1 MEAVLEYIPSQ
12 MRQLSE
18 TLAAADHEYYVR
30 HRSPMPDSEYDEK
43 MRRLQR
49 LEEEYPMY
57 TDAQSPTHHV
67 GSDLGNGEGRVG
79 EGRIRHLVPML
90 SVANVTTKADLL
102 KWMER
107 KLQETGGRAR
117 FMLEKKYDGIAVS
130 LMYKRGVMQSASTRG
145 DGKQGMDITENV
157 MQIAGLPHTLPFEA
171 AAEADGMASVPE
183 VLELRGEIIL
193 PDASFERINAEAAA
207 SGGNK
212 YQTQRNA
219 ISAMTIT
226 DAPEAYAR
234 RGAEVRIYQ
243 VIGEGL
249 PDSNMSRQYLL
260 EDWGVPGAIA
270 DMRFSDPQALL
281 RALEDHENLRRFC
294 GFATD
299 GMVIKVEQ
307 DILRHD
313 ERNTA
318 RYYDWAIA
326 FKWPPAWRETRI
338 VAVRFDVGRTGQV
351 NASALIEPVM
361 IDGRCVTAV
370 GLNSIKRLRELD
382 LHYGDCIRVEMAG
395 DCTPYLTEVNVGKR
409 DQGAVKM
416 QMPERCPHC
425 GARLVQEG
433 EKMFCRNEW
442 CSGMAAKRMLY
453 VARSAGMKGITEAMV
468 EKLVKHGVYSAS
480 ALLEY
485 DERMLRDCGISRA
498 TAKKVVEQAEKA
510 RKKGKVAA

>member
-1 MEAVLEYIPSQ
+1 MEAILEYIPSQ

-18 TLAAADHEYYVR
+18 TLTAADHDYYVR

-49 LEEEYPMY
+49 LEEKYPMY
-57 TDAQSPTHHV
+57 ADEQSPTHHV
-67 GSDLGNGEGRVG
+67 GSDLSNGDGRVG

-130 LMYKRGVMQSASTRG
+130 LTYKRGVLQSASTRG
-145 DGKQGMDITENV
+145 DGMQGTDITENV
-157 MQIAGLPHTLPFEA
+157 MQISGLPHTLPFGVS
-171 AAEADGMASVPE
+171 AEADGTASVPE

-193 PDASFERINAEAAA
+193 PDAAFECIKTEAE
-207 SGGNK
+207 SCGGTH

-219 ISAMTIT
+219 ISAMTMT
-226 DAPEAYAR
+226 DDPEAYAR

-249 PDSNMSRQYLL
+249 PDSNMDRQYLL

-299 GMVIKVEQ
+299 GMVVKVEQ
-307 DILRHD
+307 DSLRRD

-338 VAVRFDVGRTGQV
+338 VAIRFDVGRTGQV

-370 GLNSIKRLRELD
+370 GLNSIKRLHGLD

-395 DCTPYLTEVNVGKR
+395 DCTPYLSEVNVEKR
-409 DQGAVKM
+409 AQGAAKM

-433 EKMFCRNEW
+433 EKLFCRNEW
-442 CSGMAAKRMLY
+442 CSGMAAKRMLH
-453 VARSAGMKGITEAMV
+453 VARSAGMKGVTEAMV
-468 EKLVKHGVYSAS
+468 EKLVENGVYSSS

-498 TAKKVVEQAEKA
+498 TARKVVEQVRLLK
-510 RKKGKVAA
+510 